1 MKNKRITVLPFVA
14 IKMPP
19 TITPVRATLIGASVG
34 IALIA
39 VLATYLK
46 RKRRRRPYRDIV
58 EKQIESVD
66 KVDGMRYNRIRR
78 GKSPVDAK
86 SQNGGR

>member
-1 MKNKRITVLPFVA
+1 
-14 IKMPP
+14 MPP

-58 EKQIESVD
+58 DKQIESVD
-66 KVDGMRYNRIRR
+66 KVDGVRYNRVRR